1 MNFLPLDNPLALTAL
16 PLCVAPLFASPLR
29 VSNIASIAAVPEDA
43 LSRLIQKMLK
53 TLGVVATASAIVAAA
68 GPYVPGAEIEVR
80 GEGAQIV
87 MLIDRSGSMNESF
100 AGRTPT
106 GGEESKAAA
115 SKRILRQFVN
125 SRRHDLVGVALF
137 STAPM
142 LATPLGD
149 HPNATMAA
157 IDAIDRPGLDYTNI
171 GRGLAMSLA
180 MFKAHE
186 ADRSR
191 AIVLISDGAGVIDP
205 KIKED
210 LRGEFKKANVDLYW
224 LFLRTAG
231 SAGIQDK
238 PDPDAD
244 TPQAAP
250 ERHLDL
256 FFKTLGV
263 PYRAFEAEGP
273 QATAEAL
280 REIDRLERRPVRY
293 FERAPRMELAPAF
306 IVLALGAA
314 AGLLLAKLS
323 ESTLSGEEAKR

>member
-1 MNFLPLDNPLALTAL
+1 MNFLLFDNPLALAAL
-16 PLCVAPLFASPLR
+16 PICIAPLIVSPFRASD
-29 VSNIASIAAVPEDA
+29 IASIAAAPVDA
-43 LSRLIQKMLK
+43 ASRLIERALMA
-53 TLGVVATASAIVAAA
+53 LGVIAIASAVIAAA
-68 GPYVPGAEIEVR
+68 GPYLPGVEIEMR
-80 GEGAQIV
+80 GEGAQII

-125 SRRHDLVGVALF
+125 SRRHDLIGVALF

-149 HPNATMAA
+149 HPNATLAA

-186 ADRSR
+186 IDRSR

-231 SAGIQDK
+231 SAGIHDK

-273 QATAEAL
+273 QATTEAL
-280 REIDRLERRPVRY
+280 EQIDRLERSPLRY
-293 FERAPRMELAPAF
+293 MERAPRTELGFTF
-306 IVLALGAA
+306 ISLALGAVVA
-314 AGLLLAKLS
+314 LLLAKLL
-323 ESTLSGEEAKR
+323 EVGLSCEEARR